1 MKYIFDKSNFLL
13 LEFIDSAKQILSD
26 NNSDITDESF
36 LRIKEITKSN
46 PSYIGLLTHYVF
58 NTKDDIDEVSRVFDL
73 TKKYSQLLKNNN
85 ISPIEM
91 INPDEYLKISNFSDK
106 AKRLIKSNKKIYRY
120 FFLEEL
126 EDKLKDIIIDN
137 DKNKFV
143 KKFIS
148 NKYKHLVNDKTK
160 TLFYELKEIGN
171 KLKWDNPHKKIQSLL
186 TDKLIIFKTPEDLN
200 SALEKVIEQIKGG
213 WNTDDVSEMTIE
225 AGATVV
231 HKDDRFVIVDINED
245 YDIVCELGSPKW
257 CIVYSKSQFN
267 NYLEFPNKQYIIYDT
282 YIDRTDNKSMIG
294 ATINFNKNELG
305 KFYTAHDRSD
315 ASISE
320 KYLKDLGIRKYLKKM
335 SHGEIEANSDNLS
348 WEQKIKYHLNDILF
362 GDLEDGVI
370 DVEKNIDE
378 ITRLLI
384 NYSNLEVFK
393 FFYGNFNPN
402 INKIDYVSLATN
414 DLKFLEYL
422 LNNIDPNI
430 INSSGSERP
439 VLQAIDKNN
448 IEVVKK
454 LIEFGFSVD
463 GGVYDPIRFAVRN
476 KNLEMIKLLIENGS
490 DPTKGGSRSIKLAF
504 DNKSLE
510 ILKFLYELDDSQ
522 KEGLSERQKNRIEK
536 RILNKNNI

>member
-13 LEFIDSAKQILSD
+13 LEFIDNAKKILSD
-26 NNSDITDESF
+26 NNTDVTDESF
-36 LRIKEITKSN
+36 LKIKEITKSN
-46 PSYIGLLTHYVF
+46 PSYVGLLTHYVF
-58 NTKDDIDEVSRVFDL
+58 NMNGDINEVSRVFDL
-73 TKKYSQLLKNNN
+73 IKKYSQLLKNNN

-91 INPDEYLKISNFSDK
+91 IYSDEYLNISNFSDK
-106 AKRLIKSNKKIYRY
+106 AKKLIKSNKKIYRY

-137 DKNKFV
+137 DKSKFV

-148 NKYKHLVNDKTK
+148 NKYKHLINDKTK

-213 WNTDDVSEMTIE
+213 WNTDDVSEMVIE
-225 AGATVV
+225 SGATVV
-231 HKDDRFVIVDINED
+231 HKDDRFVIVDVNED
-245 YDIVCELGSPKW
+245 SDIVCELGSPKW

-294 ATINFNKNELG
+294 ATIKFNKNELG
-305 KFYTAHDRSD
+305 LFYTAHDRSD
-315 ASISE
+315 DSISE

-335 SHGEIEANSDNLS
+335 SIGEIRANSDNFS
-348 WEQKIKYHLNDILF
+348 WEQKIKYHLNDILID
-362 GDLEDGVI
+362 DLEGGVI
-370 DVEKNIDE
+370 DVEKNIDG
-378 ITRLLI
+378 ITRSLI

-402 INKIDYVSLATN
+402 INKIDYVSIAVK
-414 DLKFLEYL
+414 DLEVLEYL

-430 INSSGSERP
+430 INSTGSERP
-439 VLQAIDKNN
+439 ILQAIDKNN

-463 GGVYDPIRFAVRN
+463 GGVYNPIRFAVKN
-476 KNLEMIKLLIENGS
+476 KNLEMVKLLMENGS
-490 DPTKGGSRSIKLAF
+490 DPTKGGNKSIKLAVE
-504 DNKSLE
+504 NKSLE
-510 ILKFLYELDDSQ
+510 IVKFLYGIEEIKKELKGTFQQ
-522 KEGLSERQKNRIEK
+522 KRIEK
-536 RILNKNNI
+536 MINKNNI